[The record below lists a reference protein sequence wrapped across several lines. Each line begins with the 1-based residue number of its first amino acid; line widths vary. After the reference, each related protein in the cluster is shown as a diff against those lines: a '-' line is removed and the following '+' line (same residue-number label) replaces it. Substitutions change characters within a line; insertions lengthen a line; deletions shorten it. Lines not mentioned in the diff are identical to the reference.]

1 MGAAGVGWRGIWG
14 DLGINCDCWRTGSLL
29 PYHMGGGSAGRF
41 RRAGGR
47 MGGCLNCDLG
57 GFGD

>member
-1 MGAAGVGWRGIWG
+1 MGGGGGCLNCDLG